1 MAGARGRHGAVIAV
15 VGGYKA
21 AAWIEDRG
29 LGTRAEV
36 MRAVSRG
43 LASGCDDHYTCPL
56 TSEDYRSPSTRKNH
70 VFNGTNVKNLRVIEN
85 LLTKIKDNILYFS
98 QTKV

>member
-43 LASGCDDHYTCPL
+43 LASGCDDHYMCPL
-56 TSEDYRSPSTRKNH
+56 TSEDYRSPSTRKKH

-85 LLTKIKDNILYFS
+85 LLTKIKDNIL
-98 QTKV
+98 